1 MSTPALFVICT
12 LIWGSTWISIGFQ
25 LGEVDPILS
34 VGYRFVIAL
43 IILGLFCRLSGISLR
58 LPWHIHRQ
66 MAVVGLAIY
75 TLDYG
80 LLYASQQYLIS
91 ALTALMSSSI
101 IYFNVVFRKWL
112 LGKAIRIEVIVGAL
126 LGSMGVALVFWPQ
139 FSLVEHNIGL
149 WFGIALAMISF
160 VFAALGNVVSERILD
175 KGTQVLPMNFWSMF
189 YGCLFVFSYVMI
201 SGTPLVIPTQLDYYI
216 SLFYLSIFGTIIAF
230 GVYMKLVQR
239 IGSDKSAYVVLLY
252 PIVALILSTLFE
264 DLAWHWQAFVGIALL
279 LLGNVVAMGK
289 LKLPIARQS

>member
-1 MSTPALFVICT
+1 MSNPALFVICT

-34 VGYRFVIAL
+34 VGYRFVISL
-43 IILGLFCRLSGISLR
+43 VVLGLFCRLSGISLS
-58 LPWHIHRQ
+58 LPAHVHRQ

-80 LLYASQQYLIS
+80 LLYASQQYLVS

-101 IYFNVVFRKWL
+101 IYFNVFFRKWL

-126 LGSMGVALVFWPQ
+126 LGSVGVALVFLPQ
-139 FSLVEHNIGL
+139 FSLVEQNVGL

-189 YGCLFVFSYVMI
+189 YGCIFVFSYVGL
-201 SGTPLVIPTQLDYYI
+201 SDTPIVIPTRVEYYV
-216 SLFYLSIFGTIIAF
+216 SLLYLSIFGTIVAF

-264 DLAWHWQAFVGIALL
+264 GLAWHWQAFVGIGVL

-289 LKLPIARQS
+289 LRLPIAKRA